1 MAKTPE
7 QRARRSAAKKKRKLL
22 RAANYGSRASA
33 PPAAEMEKKEAA
45 EVKQMRRRDS
55 KDLILFGTNASS
67 YSDSD
72 AGGEE
77 IPDVQRLLE
86 PYTKEKLVE
95 FLCDAAIADSGIYSR
110 IREVA
115 ERDVSHRKVFIHGLP
130 WDVTKETLSKAFS
143 SFGAVE
149 ECNVVADKATG
160 RCKGYGFVLFQSRSG
175 AIRALEQSNKQIGGR
190 MAHCQL
196 ASVGP
201 ATSSAGS
208 SGHQAGTA
216 GRKIYVSN
224 VHAEANADKLKGFF
238 AKFGEIEAGP
248 MGYDVV
254 TGRSRGYA
262 IFVYRSQEGA
272 RRALEEPYKMFEGH
286 RLHCQWAA
294 EPAKVKDLFS
304 TAAGGATVAPSAAG
318 LVGAAPQ
325 PVLAAVVAAQNLS
338 LYNPTAPA
346 YAALL
351 GQNSLLAAAIG
362 MNPAA
367 VSAALNPLAAG
378 PALFGGLPGYGGSSS
393 LLGAYRTQM
402 TAGLHELEF
411 ARSSLGRP
419 GSSYDG
425 MGSYS
430 W

>member
-1 MAKTPE
+1 MAKTPA

-22 RAANYGSRASA
+22 RAANSGGGGGA
-33 PPAAEMEKKEAA
+33 PAGEAEKGAAD
-45 EVKQMRRRDS
+45 VKQMRRRDS
-55 KDLILFGTNASS
+55 KDPILFGPNSS
-67 YSDSD
+67 SSSDSE

-77 IPDVQRLLE
+77 VPDVQRLLE
-86 PYTKEKLVE
+86 PYTKEQLVE
-95 FLCDAAIADSGIYSR
+95 FLCDAAIADSAIYSR
-110 IREVA
+110 IRAVA

-130 WDVTKETLSKAFS
+130 WDVTKENLSEVFS
-143 SFGAVE
+143 SFGPVE

-175 AIRALEQSNKQIGGR
+175 AVKALEQPNKQIGGR

-201 ATSSAGS
+201 AAS
-208 SGHQAGTA
+208 SGGSGGQHADTA

-248 MGYDVV
+248 VGYDAV

-262 IFVYRSQEGA
+262 IFVYRSQDGA

-294 EPAKVKDLFS
+294 EPAKVKELFT
-304 TAAGGATVAPSAAG
+304 TAAGGAAVAPSTAG

-325 PVLAAVVAAQNLS
+325 PVLAAVAAAQNLS
-338 LYNPTAPA
+338 LYNPTAPV

-351 GQNSLLAAAIG
+351 GRNSLLAATVG

-367 VSAALNPLAAG
+367 VSAALNPLAPV
-378 PALFGGLPGYGGSSS
+378 PALVGGLPGYDGSSS

-402 TAGLHELEF
+402 TAGLHELEY